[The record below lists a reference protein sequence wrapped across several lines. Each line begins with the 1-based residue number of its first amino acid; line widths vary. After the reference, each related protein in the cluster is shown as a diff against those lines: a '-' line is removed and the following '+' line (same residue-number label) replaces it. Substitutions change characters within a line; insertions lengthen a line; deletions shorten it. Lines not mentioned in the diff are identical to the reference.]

1 MGKVIKEED
10 LRLNIIVN
18 GDNAHKQIGELSR
31 ETKDLAD
38 KNFELRQEQRK
49 LKAAGKEHSE
59 LYKQNSLEIKKNSAI
74 IKANKEQMK
83 QLRSEMRLDTMTIS
97 DLAHEQRRLRVV
109 LNNTIPHTKEWE
121 KYRKELQQVNARSAE
136 LKTQIHGVSGA
147 MDKLGLGK
155 LQAFIGKMFIYY
167 QAIRGIFRIF
177 SSGIKTIKDFEQANV
192 NLSTILGVSIS
203 QMTALTRSALELGR
217 TTEYTASQVTKLQT
231 ELAKLGFGQ
240 QQILQMQKPILQFA
254 TAVGAELPEAAALA
268 GATLRAFDQD
278 ASQTDDVLA
287 TMAVGCN
294 KSALSF
300 AYLQESMSIVAP
312 VAKTFGFGIKDV
324 VTLLGTLANS
334 GFDASS
340 AATATRNILLNLADA
355 NGKLAKELG
364 KPVHTLPDLI
374 AGLQQLDAKGI
385 NLSKTLELTDKRS
398 VAAFNTFLRG
408 AGTMGELKE
417 AVTDVDG
424 ELKRISEERLQTV
437 EGQTKILKS
446 AWEGLVLSF
455 YNSKGAMKSVI
466 QWLTRVVEGVTSLIG
481 ESGSLVDQFDQQLD
495 RVTGLERNIRPLVT
509 EYETLRTKTSL
520 NADEHERLQT
530 ITKQLSEAYPA
541 AGAAIDQYG
550 NAIEINT
557 EKVNKFIDAE
567 RARLKY
573 MHADTIKE
581 LEQEVAK
588 QQKIIENAQNKY
600 NKGIKY
606 VGGSINYR
614 TSSTPIYLTDAEKDA
629 LQRQIAEA
637 NQIREG
643 AAAQL
648 KRLNGEE
655 LEEMIKSNIEKQK
668 EREKARA
675 EERAQKEAEEKARQ
689 QKQQQQEAAAAAYKA
704 LDENEIAERSALKK
718 KFLDGEIAT
727 EEEYNERL
735 LQLNIDAFKR
745 RLQSGELQGK
755 ERLTAEEQLT
765 TLLLQQKKAEQD
777 KLDKIEEE
785 RIKSLTDATERE
797 NAVYAQRVRKAQG
810 NDRLL
815 EQLEAQHKRNLA
827 KIQLAKINERIKTEE
842 DAHQRERRNLRSQQA
857 SELLAFSG
865 TAEEKKR
872 LKKQHNEELIELDA
886 RYASE
891 MAEKLKEL
899 LDNGNFEG
907 LSLDSVI
914 LSDEEKDKL
923 IQKFTEVQDKLDSLD
938 ASKNNL
944 DGEKLN
950 AVSGTDLLGFSVDDW
965 STLFTNLKDGKVG
978 VQEIAMAMKAM
989 TAAYAMYDK
998 FATAAEN
1005 RQLKQFK
1012 KANDQKKKELDRR
1025 LDMGLISQDQYN
1037 TKVEQLDQ
1045 AYEAKQEEIQI
1056 KQARRQKALSIASA
1070 IINTAVGAT
1079 AAYDDAPFPFNIVLA
1094 AMISAMGAA
1103 QVALIAS
1110 QPIAGAEE
1118 GGLLVTR
1125 AQDGKKFKAGVEP
1138 DKRGYVDRPTVITG
1152 EDGLEYV
1159 IPNEAMHNPTARPII
1174 DIFETVRKQ
1183 GRLADFNFDK
1193 VLPALYPLRGRAAG
1207 GPLGSTTETDAALGS
1222 MPFVENAEDAK
1233 KIIGLL
1239 EKLCDKADNP
1249 VPAVVSMLGRGG
1261 AAKAFEDYL
1270 KWKNNGKL
1278 GV

>member
-10 LRLNIIVN
+10 LQLNIIVN
-18 GDNAHKQIGELSR
+18 GNDTRKKIGELSR
-31 ETKDLAD
+31 SVQDLKSANE
-38 KNFELRQEQRK
+38 KLEEQRRK
-49 LKAAGKEHSE
+49 LKAAGQKESQQYKE
-59 LYKQNSLEIKKNSAI
+59 LTAQ
-74 IKANKEQMK
+74 IKANKAQIKEYNSTISSLTANMKVSDMTMGELLRRAKELNAQFHHAAPGTKQYAQLSK
-83 QLRSEMRLDTMTIS
+83 QLRE
-97 DLAHEQRRLRVV
+97 V
-109 LNNTIPHTKEWE
+109 NTRME
-121 KYRKELQQVNARSAE
+121 E
-136 LKTQIHGVSGA
+136 LKAQTKGVGGA

-203 QMTALTRSALELGR
+203 QMTALTQSALELGR
-217 TTEYTASQVTKLQT
+217 TTEYTASQVTNLQT

-374 AGLQQLDAKGI
+374 DGLQQLDAKGI

-530 ITKQLSEAYPA
+530 ITKQLSDAYPGAIA
-541 AGAAIDQYG
+541 AVDQYG

-573 MHADTIKE
+573 MHADTIKD
-581 LEQEVAK
+581 LENEIAK
-588 QQKIIENAQNKY
+588 QQRIIESAQKQIEKGVYTGSRDFRGRNMFRELSSEENKQ
-600 NKGIKY
+600 
-606 VGGSINYR
+606 
-614 TSSTPIYLTDAEKDA
+614 

-637 NQIREG
+637 NQIMEG

-655 LEEMIKSNIEKQK
+655 LEEMIQSNIEKQK
-668 EREKARA
+668 EREKALA

-718 KFLDGEIAT
+718 KYLDGEIAT

-827 KIQLAKINERIKTEE
+827 KIQLAKINERIKNDE

-872 LKKQHNEELIELDA
+872 LKKQHNEELIELDT

>member
-18 GDNAHKQIGELSR
+18 GNDTRKKIGELTRSVQ
-31 ETKDLAD
+31 DLKSANE
-38 KNFELRQEQRK
+38 KLEEQRRK
-49 LKAAGKEHSE
+49 LEAAGQKESQQYKE
-59 LYKQNSLEIKKNSAI
+59 LTVQIN
-74 IKANKEQMK
+74 ANKAQIKEYNSTISSLTAKMKVSDMTMGDLQRRAKELNAQLRHAAPGTKQYDQLSK
-83 QLRSEMRLDTMTIS
+83 QLRE
-97 DLAHEQRRLRVV
+97 
-109 LNNTIPHTKEWE
+109 
-121 KYRKELQQVNARSAE
+121 VNARMAE
-136 LKTQIHGVSGA
+136 LKAQTKGVGGA

-155 LQAFIGKMFIYY
+155 LQAFVGKLFIYY
-167 QAIRGIFRIF
+167 QVVRGFFRIF
-177 SSGIKTIKDFEQANV
+177 SGGIKTIKDFEQANV
-192 NLSTILGVSIS
+192 NLSTILRVSVS

-217 TTEYTASQVTKLQT
+217 TTEYTASQVTNLQT

-240 QQILQMQKPILQFA
+240 QAILEMQKPILQFA
-254 TAVGAELPEAAALA
+254 TAVGAQLPEAAALA

-278 ASQTDDVLA
+278 ASETGDVLA

-300 AYLQESMSIVAP
+300 NYLQESMSIVAP

-324 VTLLGTLANS
+324 VTLLGTLADS

-364 KPVHTLPDLI
+364 KPVRTLPDLI

-408 AGTMGELKE
+408 AGSMGELRE

-437 EGQTKILKS
+437 EGQVKILQS
-446 AWEGLVLSF
+446 AWEGLMLSF
-455 YNSKGAMKSVI
+455 YNSKGAMRSVVE
-466 QWLTRVVEGVTSLIG
+466 QLTLMVEGLTRIINPAAAVENRINSM
-481 ESGSLVDQFDQQLD
+481 VDQMVEEYDTGGE
-495 RVTGLERNIRPLVT
+495 RGLESYVSAG
-509 EYETLRTKTSL
+509 KTVRQRHID
-520 NADEHERLQT
+520 N
-530 ITKQLSEAYPA
+530 TKQNWFKRKLGIGYGKAQDAYSSYSEFEQA
-541 AGAAIDQYG
+541 AAI
-550 NAIEINT
+550 AKERI
-557 EKVNKFIDAE
+557 AE
-567 RARLKY
+567 RR
-573 MHADTIKE
+573 KE
-581 LEQEVAK
+581 
-588 QQKIIENAQNKY
+588 
-600 NKGIKY
+600 
-606 VGGSINYR
+606 
-614 TSSTPIYLTDAEKDA
+614 DAT
-629 LQRQIAEA
+629 R
-637 NQIREG
+637 RE
-643 AAAQL
+643 
-648 KRLNGEE
+648 RD
-655 LEEMIKSNIEKQK
+655 
-668 EREKARA
+668 
-675 EERAQKEAEEKARQ
+675 AEEKARK

-718 KFLDGEIAT
+718 KYLDGEIAT
-727 EEEYNERL
+727 EEEYNARL

-777 KLDKIEEE
+777 KMDKIEEE

-810 NDRLL
+810 NDQLL

-827 KIQLAKINERIKTEE
+827 KIQLTKINERIKTDE
-842 DAHQRERRNLRSQQA
+842 DAHQRERRNLRSQHA

-886 RYASE
+886 LYASE
-891 MAEKLKEL
+891 MADKLKEL

-907 LSLDSVI
+907 LSLDSAI
-914 LSDEEKDKL
+914 LTDEEKDKL
-923 IQKFTEVQDKLDSLD
+923 IQKFIEVQDKLNSLD

-965 STLFTNLKDGKVG
+965 STLFTNLKDGKAG

-989 TAAYAMYDK
+989 TEAYAMYDQ

-1012 KANDQKKKELDRR
+1012 KSNDQKKKELDRR
-1025 LDMGLISQDQYN
+1025 LDIGLISQEQYN
-1037 TKVEQLDQ
+1037 AKVEQLDQ
-1045 AYEAKQEEIQI
+1045 AYEAKEEEMQL
-1056 KQARRQKALSIASA
+1056 KQARRQKALSIVDA
-1070 IINTAVGAT
+1070 IINTAVGVTSALKLG
-1079 AAYDDAPFPFNIVLA
+1079 PIIGPILA
-1094 AMISAMGAA
+1094 AMIGAMGAA
-1103 QVALIAS
+1103 QVALITS

-1138 DKRGYVDRPTVITG
+1138 DKRGYVDRPTVLVG
-1152 EDGLEYV
+1152 ENGMEYV

-1183 GRLADFNFDK
+1183 GRLADFNFDE
-1193 VLPALYPLRGRAAG
+1193 VLPALYPLPGRAAG
-1207 GPLGSTTETDAALGS
+1207 GPLGSTTGTDAALGS
-1222 MPFVENAEDAK
+1222 MPFVENTEDAK
-1233 KIIGLL
+1233 KIISLL

-1261 AAKAFEDYL
+1261 AAKAFEDYQ